1 MESVTAEPSVGRAMS
16 AESDVDVQARSNAG
30 GGGGEAYQRQGAVRE
45 QWNQKAEL
53 DGWRGM
59 EEERRECE
67 VEKAFVLEV

>member
-45 QWNQKAEL
+45 
-53 DGWRGM
+53 
-59 EEERRECE
+59 
-67 VEKAFVLEV
+67 